1 MSGFS
6 VEKHKIPEIIC
17 EETGEV
23 LKPASELTI
32 KTRSDVPFRSITDL
46 KGYEGHEVN
55 THVSDCDCTGYI
67 PINKQVQM
75 IFRSPEAF
83 ADILRVSEGEYDEDG
98 EYIALEDPIEQMD
111 ELNDLQALQEAQI
124 ASQSTDVGG
133 EQSAGQATTTPG
145 EGAKPEAVS
154 ADNVD

>member
-55 THVSDCDCTGYI
+55 THVSEPAC
-67 PINKQVQM
+67 
-75 IFRSPEAF
+75 
-83 ADILRVSEGEYDEDG
+83 
-98 EYIALEDPIEQMD
+98 
-111 ELNDLQALQEAQI
+111 
-124 ASQSTDVGG
+124 
-133 EQSAGQATTTPG
+133 
-145 EGAKPEAVS
+145 
-154 ADNVD
+154 